1 MTHTLVTVQ
10 AYVRLPGP
18 YDDMIASQESK
29 AINAGIEVS
38 LRAHSEHLVRVIM
51 ISVRRARRQ
60 VNVIDL
66 QTQHST
72 SPRVHVPSNAS
83 WVSAS
88 PLSYSNVPLSV
99 NA

>member
-60 VNVIDL
+60 VNGIDL

-72 SPRVHVPSNAS
+72 PVHESMFRQTHLG
-83 WVSAS
+83 S
-88 PLSYSNVPLSV
+88 PLLHSRIRMFRYP
-99 NA
+99 